1 MKCIFSE
8 YKILPGVDQMR
19 NKKKHLLQPRFL
31 MSWSLLAYPWVNVGL
46 QSSELSQTLFSLPTL
61 SSWVTSA
68 TLKAL
73 TLTSAPVIPISI
85 LLTLLISFLSYTSLC
100 LPTETFVMP
109 SRQFNPKLFPFQTS
123 FLLFESQGCNSTS
136 IYRDK
141 IQFLLLGSLYQHRR
155 QESEQAIIKGQ

>member
-19 NKKKHLLQPRFL
+19 NKKKHLLQPSFP
-31 MSWSLLAYPWVNVGL
+31 MSWSLLVYLWVNVGL

-61 SSWVTSA
+61 SSWVMSA

-85 LLTLLISFLSYTSLC
+85 LLALLISFLSYTSLC
-100 LPTETFVMP
+100 LPTETFIMA
-109 SRQFNPKLFPFQTS
+109 S
-123 FLLFESQGCNSTS
+123 FLSKHPSFYLNPRAATVLAS
-136 IYRDK
+136 IKISK

-155 QESEQAIIKGQ
+155 QKSEQAIIIGQ